1 MEPYTYIANIIEELP
16 DIPPDSIVSRTL
28 HTDDHVKAVLFGFAA
43 GQELSEHTASQPALL
58 YFVQG
63 EADLVLGDDAQ
74 VAQPGTW
81 VQMTPHLPHS
91 VHAKTE
97 VVMLLLLLRGGS

>member
-1 MEPYTYIANIIEELP
+1 
-16 DIPPDSIVSRTL
+16 
-28 HTDDHVKAVLFGFAA
+28 
-43 GQELSEHTASQPALL
+43 
-58 YFVQG
+58 VQG